1 MYCVARAFIP
11 RGLSGKKNT
20 KMDEL
25 KKHIQQKL
33 NELDVDEPNG
43 KGWAQIEKELFPSK
57 QIVIS
62 FPVRWAV
69 AACIVLLAGVGVFLF
84 NQKSSDSVSIKAPK
98 KEIKSVDDNLVQSNP
113 SPKTSIDSL
122 SVPVSKNIALSTQ
135 KEKTTSVASVAKR
148 QLPNNNK
155 SEQASLNEMKALENV
170 ENSFTQ
176 VINMEKARI
185 NTTPLTG
192 EDPSYFRDFGRQI
205 NQMEYDEVVI
215 KKEIKKHGITDGLL
229 DRLINIYQQKLNV
242 LKQLQKEIQKTNNRF
257 KQGRNPE
264 ETPKLYFLNI

>member
-1 MYCVARAFIP
+1 
-11 RGLSGKKNT
+11 
-20 KMDEL
+20 MDEL

-33 NELDVDEPNG
+33 DELDVDEPNG
-43 KGWAQIEKELFPSK
+43 KGWAQIDKQLFPSK
-57 QIVIS
+57 RIVIS

-69 AACIVLLAGVGVFLF
+69 AACIVLLAGIGVFLF
-84 NQKSSDSVSIKAPK
+84 NQKSTDSVSTLTTKE
-98 KEIKSVDDNLVQSNP
+98 EIKRVDDNLVQTNS
-113 SPKTSIDSL
+113 STKASIDSGNGR
-122 SVPVSKNIALSTQ
+122 VGKDVVLSTQ
-135 KEKTTSVASVAKR
+135 KEKIAPVASVAKR

-155 SEQASLNEMKALENV
+155 SEEASLNEMKALENV

-176 VINMEKARI
+176 VINMEKARV

-192 EDPSYFRDFGRQI
+192 EDPSYFKDFGRQI